1 MNRKTGAKQFH
12 IGELS
17 ARTGRGIHAIRWY
30 ESQGLIPGVE
40 RDSGGRRLYN
50 ERHVSWLELIARLR
64 LTGMSV
70 AQMREYTA
78 LVKQGA
84 ATLKQ
89 QQALLRAHRARVN
102 ATIAEWTR
110 ALALL
115 NRKIDFYD
123 EWLATGRRPA
133 KKPEAVLTRRREAHG
148 PKRRAA

>member
-1 MNRKTGAKQFH
+1 MNAKLFH

-30 ESQGLIPGVE
+30 ESQGLIPGVQ
-40 RDSGGRRLYN
+40 RDGGGRRLYN

-84 ATLKQ
+84 STLKQ
-89 QQALLRAHRARVN
+89 QQALLRAHRARVK
-102 ATIAEWTR
+102 ATVAEWTR
-110 ALALL
+110 ALGLL
-115 NRKIDFYD
+115 NRKIEFYD

-133 KKPEAVLTRRREAHG
+133 KKPEAPSIRRGEA
-148 PKRRAA
+148 PRAKRRAA